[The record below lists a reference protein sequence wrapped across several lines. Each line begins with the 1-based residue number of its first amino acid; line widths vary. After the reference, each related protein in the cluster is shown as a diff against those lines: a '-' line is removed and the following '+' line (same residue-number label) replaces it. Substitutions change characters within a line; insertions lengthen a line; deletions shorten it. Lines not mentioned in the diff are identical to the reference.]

1 MIMPVAEMGTSFSR
15 SDWEILSHFWYP
27 VAFSHELKAAPLAV
41 TLLDQKLVAYRHSQG
56 VTVARNICLHRGVPL
71 SMGWLEGDELV
82 CKYHGFRYAP
92 DGHCTETPAHPGVVI
107 PPKLCLETFP
117 AVEKY
122 GLVWTCLNPSS
133 EPALP
138 DFHEWDDPDYVRVL
152 PDAWDIKAAAG
163 RQLEGFLDVA
173 HFAWIH
179 TGTFGDR
186 TNTIVPRYEVEPL
199 VQGLRAEYVSTVSN
213 FTPEMRH
220 RAPPDFLW
228 SRTFEV
234 TLPFSARLTVKF
246 PDEGARLCILNA
258 CCPVSSR
265 LTKLFVPIA
274 QNFDKDLPE
283 EVVRDFNHRV
293 FAEDQEIVEAQC
305 PEDLP
310 IDLTEEVHIR
320 ADRTS
325 IEYRKA
331 LGRLGLGR
339 SYTS

>member
-1 MIMPVAEMGTSFSR
+1 MIMPVAAADPGITFSPA
-15 SDWEILSHFWYP
+15 DWEILSHFWYP
-27 VAFSHELKAAPLAV
+27 IAYSHELKAQPQAIK
-41 TLLDQKLVAYRHSQG
+41 LLDRDLVVYRHSKG
-56 VTVARNICLHRGVPL
+56 VTVAKNLCLHRGVPL
-71 SMGWLEGDELV
+71 SMGWMRGDDLV

-92 DGHCTETPAHPGVVI
+92 DGRCVETPAHPGVVI
-107 PPKLCLETFP
+107 PPRLCLETYP
-117 AVEKY
+117 VIERY
-122 GLVWTCLNPSS
+122 GLVWTTLDPKA
-133 EPALP
+133 EPVLP
-138 DFHEWDDPDYVRVL
+138 DFHEWDDPDYVRVM
-152 PDAWDIKAAAG
+152 PDAWDIEAACG

-186 TNTIVPRYEVEPL
+186 KNQIVPRYEVEPL
-199 VQGLRAEYVSTVSN
+199 PHGLRAEYVSTVSN

-246 PDEGARLCILNA
+246 PEGRLCILNA
-258 CCPVSSR
+258 CSPLSAR
-265 LTKLFVPIA
+265 ATRLFVPICR
-274 QNFDKDLPE
+274 NFDKDLSA

-331 LGRLGLGR
+331 LGKLGLGR
-339 SYTS
+339 NYTS

>member
-1 MIMPVAEMGTSFSR
+1 MVMQVADDLTTFSPT
-15 SDWEILSHFWYP
+15 DWSILSKYWYP
-27 VAFSHELKAAPLAV
+27 IAFSHDLKAAPIAV
-41 TLLDQKLVAYRHSQG
+41 TLLDTDLVVYRHSSG
-56 VTVARNICLHRGVPL
+56 VTVANDICLHRGVPL
-71 SMGWLEGDELV
+71 SMGWMEGEEIV
-82 CKYHGFRYAP
+82 CKYHGFHYAP
-92 DGHCTETPAHPGVVI
+92 NGACTSMPAHPGVKT
-107 PPKLCLETFP
+107 PPKLCLKTYRTLERF
-117 AVEKY
+117 
-122 GLVWTCLNPSS
+122 GLIWTCLDDLA
-133 EPALP
+133 EPVLP
-138 DFHEWDDPDYVRVL
+138 DFPEWDDADYVRVF
-152 PDAWDIKAAAG
+152 PDPWDIKAAAG

-186 TNTIVPRYEVEPL
+186 NNQVVPRYEVDRLP
-199 VQGLRAEYVSTVSN
+199 QGLRASYASSVSN
-213 FTPEMRH
+213 FTPEQWH
-220 RAPPDFLW
+220 LAPKDFVW
-228 SRTFEV
+228 WRIFEV

-246 PDEGARLCILNA
+246 PEDGRLCILNA
-258 CCPVSSR
+258 CSPVSAR

-274 QNFDKDLPE
+274 RNFNKDLPD

-331 LGRLGLGR
+331 LGKLGLGR
-339 SYTS
+339 NYTS

>member
-1 MIMPVAEMGTSFSR
+1 MIMPAAEVGATFSK

-41 TLLDQKLVAYRHSQG
+41 TLLDKKLVVYRHSQG
-56 VTVARNICLHRGVPL
+56 VTVAKNLCLHRGVPL
-71 SMGWLEGDELV
+71 SMGWMDGDDLI

-92 DGHCTETPAHPGVVI
+92 NGRCTETPAHPGVVI
-107 PPKLCLETFP
+107 PPKLCLETYP
-117 AVEKY
+117 AVERY
-122 GLVWTCLNPSS
+122 GLIWTCLDPNA
-133 EPALP
+133 EPLLP

-152 PDAWDIKAAAG
+152 PDAWDIEAAAG

-186 TNTIVPRYEVEPL
+186 NNTIVPRYEVEPL
-199 VQGLRAEYVSTVSN
+199 PHGLRASYCSTVSN

-220 RAPPDFLW
+220 LAPKDFLW
-228 SRTFEV
+228 WRIFEV

-246 PDEGARLCILNA
+246 PEDGRLCILNA
-258 CCPVSSR
+258 CSPVSAR

-274 QNFDKDLPE
+274 RNFDKDYPAE
-283 EVVRDFNHRV
+283 AVRDFNHRV

-325 IEYRKA
+325 IEYRRA
-331 LGRLGLGR
+331 LGHLGLGR
-339 SYTS
+339 NYTS